1 LFRRQLARDQRGGGN
16 ARRALYDASGKL
28 LGGVGVSGDSSCAD
42 HIIAWE
48 MRSKFN
54 MDGLPEGTNDNI
66 TVGAGAYPDCG
77 QGSAA
82 LIAALPT
89 SYPLGPKP

>member
-1 LFRRQLARDQRGGGN
+1 
-16 ARRALYDASGKL
+16 
-28 LGGVGVSGDSSCAD
+28 
-42 HIIAWE
+42 
-48 MRSKFN
+48 
-54 MDGLPEGTNDNI
+54 MDGLPEGTSDNI

-89 SYPLGPKP
+89 SYPLGTKP